1 MNKSILRNI
10 NYLRGLKREKIEGAT
25 QATVKRIDEIIKLY
39 SERKISNRTTAENLI
54 KGLTSSNKKV
64 YDKTF
69 QKYKDSIKE
78 LKEKQPLNQRMA
90 EAKKRK
96 KKNTYL
102 VSFYLYKRGSPE
114 ERKQKVAFRANGFT
128 YFLVDF
134 DLHSATIK
142 ASEFPN
148 REAINKRILKHL
160 SREDYVNEI
169 INPEY
174 TTIINLLK
182 EDEEFKQWLQVFES
196 YGYPNPVDAIKI
208 TDVELMS
215 EDGEKYNIVTENL
228 RDAVNVSIYHRYV
241 HTPIA
246 QNADTLKEAI
256 SKGHYIDNECWIN
269 LLTDYYADTIM
280 NERTRKRLTREKV
293 IEIIGRDDF
302 SQKGASIQEMQKV
315 FEEYN
320 LQVRVYNFFSHL
332 VYKYDP
338 PKRNHHIKT
347 LYTMVKNNHIY
358 ALNYDLKSV
367 QQNQSSTS
375 LVCKATTDYYL
386 NEKEAPPKY
395 RMIKDI
401 DDILKLKL
409 DKDELEV
416 YLVPELNNLHEL
428 FFKVI
433 GSGYEP
439 KITFQAGIITEM
451 RLKLKK
457 VKYIIKTQN
466 LVKSSGD
473 GCIAVRDE
481 VTYNRMNE
489 AMFKFNKSL
498 FNPIHKSHYN
508 DIDIAILDEA
518 RTIAPLGLFY
528 PKAYMKTKESDMIEI
543 DLCKAFTKAFMDISK
558 IVVFNQF
565 DVWRACDNSFNIDN
579 HHELTM
585 YYIRVSDLTTSVFF
599 NPTRILFSK
608 QYNLITGQILKKLPE
623 RVMKKI
629 DILYFKEPSFIHKV
643 DYKGIVDELWNTTI
657 DENDADEDKYIKKL
671 IGNVNYGL
679 LEKGGST
686 SYKSIVYKNLREA
699 VSNQTDYGGRV
710 HKLSCVK
717 ETVEVERDEAKFST
731 TINSYEDELKSYYIL
746 NLKDEAHLKNGFR
759 WIKEILLQYHNFTM
773 WESWWKL
780 RNAKVSVY
788 SVKTDAY
795 TIRSEDEAKAREALD
810 FHNDVGGW
818 RVSKTDDIKLPTDE
832 YKFVENK
839 LIEIPTY
846 ESEEI
851 EVKDEYDTDAIVEK
865 IIEKKQ
871 VMIRGT
877 VPGTGKSY
885 ICKRMAELGYKVVFV
900 CPTNRLLQEFEGEA
914 MTVNKFFGISFGDAY
929 VEPFDYSD
937 YDVIVF
943 DEIYFSGLSVYWK
956 IKRFVE
962 QNKDSKIIVA
972 TGDCKQL
979 KSVQPITNTKDYEPY
994 VDSIIDNIFEHHIL
1008 LKECKRLHT
1017 DEDKDKLHNIKHDI
1031 FVNKISVDGL
1041 VKKYGFRYT
1050 DDITSSPFN
1059 IAFLNNT
1066 CKNVSSKIR
1075 EMENRTE
1082 EFELGER
1089 LICREYTV
1097 NDKHVFNVNFQYD
1110 IVLIL
1115 DEGLLLKNVKDG
1127 KLHPLPLDK
1136 ARSSFIFASCS
1147 TAHSAQGCSV
1157 DSEITIFDYNHFLVK
1172 NYPEWLFTALTR
1184 CRDLSKV
1191 KFFKY
1196 SKDTSDDFNQKLIMS
1211 YYNRKIENYRL
1222 QDRKGK
1228 RLIPKE
1234 GYVNTEWFLKNITNS
1249 CNYCGCGFTI
1259 DINRG
1264 GIMSNLTAQRV
1275 NNEEAHT
1282 LDNIVP
1288 YCRRCNCSCK

>member
-1 MNKSILRNI
+1 MNRLILRNL
-10 NYLRGLKREKIEGAT
+10 NDLRTLKRENIEGAT
-25 QATVKRIDEIIKLY
+25 KANVKRIDEIIKLY
-39 SERKISNRTTAENLI
+39 GERKISNIATAENLI

-64 YDKTF
+64 YDKAF

-78 LKEKQPLNQRMA
+78 FKEKKPLNQRMA
-90 EAKKRK
+90 ETKKRK

-102 VSFYLYKRGSPE
+102 VSFQLYKRGVPE
-114 ERKQKVAFRANGFT
+114 ERKQKPAFRANGFA
-128 YFLVDF
+128 YYLVSF

-148 REAINKRILKHL
+148 RDAINKRILKHL
-160 SREDYVNEI
+160 SVEDDASNTVNPEFTEI
-169 INPEY
+169 IE
-174 TTIINLLK
+174 LLK
-182 EDEEFKQWLQVFES
+182 SDEEFNSWLNVFEN
-196 YGYPNPVDAIKI
+196 YGYPNPIDAIKI
-208 TDVELMS
+208 TDVEL
-215 EDGEKYNIVTENL
+215 ENEEGEKYNIITENL
-228 RDAVNVSIYHRYV
+228 RDSVNVSIYHRYV
-241 HTPIA
+241 HTPIV

-256 SKGHYIDNECWIN
+256 SKGNYIDNECWIN
-269 LLTDYYADTIM
+269 LLTDYYADTLM
-280 NERTRKRLTREKV
+280 SEKTRKRLTRDKV

-302 SQKGASIQEMQKV
+302 SERGASILEMHPV
-315 FEEYN
+315 FQEYN
-320 LQVRVYNFFSHL
+320 LQVRVYDFFSHL

-338 PKRNHHIKT
+338 PKRNHNIKT
-347 LYTMVKNNHIY
+347 LYAMVKNKHIY
-358 ALNYDLKSV
+358 ALNYDIKSV
-367 QQNQSSTS
+367 QQNQSSKS
-375 LVCKATTDYYL
+375 LVVKATTDYYI

-401 DDILKLKL
+401 DDILKLKPN
-409 DKDELEV
+409 KDEKEV

-433 GSGYEP
+433 DSGYEP

-451 RLKLKK
+451 RLRLQK

-466 LVKSSGD
+466 LVKSSPD
-473 GCIAVRDE
+473 GCITVRDE
-481 VTYNRMNE
+481 ITYNRMNE

-508 DIDIAILDEA
+508 DIDITILDDA
-518 RTIAPLGLFY
+518 RTIAPLGMIWRELM
-528 PKAYMKTKESDMIEI
+528 PKDIIELDI
-543 DLCKAFTKAFMDISK
+543 CKAFTKAFMDISK
-558 IVVFNQF
+558 VIVFNQF
-565 DVWRACDNSFNIDN
+565 DVWKACDSNFNIDN

-585 YYIRVSDLTTSVFF
+585 YYIKVKYLCPSIYI
-599 NPTRILFSK
+599 NPTRILFNK

-623 RVMKKI
+623 RVIKKI
-629 DILYFKEPSFIHKV
+629 DILYYKEPSFIHKV
-643 DYKGIVDELWNTTI
+643 DYKGIVDELWDTNI
-657 DENDADEDKYIKKL
+657 DENDTDEDKYIKKL

-686 SYKSIVYKNLREA
+686 SYKSIVYNNLKEA
-699 VSNQTDYGGRV
+699 VNNQTSHGGRV
-710 HKLSCVK
+710 HKLSYVK
-717 ETVEVERDEAKFST
+717 ETYEERRNEEEFSIT
-731 TINSYEDELKSYYIL
+731 GSKYEDELKSYYIL
-746 NLKDEAHLKNGFR
+746 NLKDKAQLKNGFR

-773 WESWWKL
+773 WEAWWKL
-780 RNAKVSVY
+780 RDAGVTVY

-795 TIRSEDEAKAREALD
+795 TISSKDEAKAREVLD
-810 FHNDVGGW
+810 FHNNVGGW
-818 RVSKTDDIKLPTDE
+818 RVSKTDDIILPTDDF
-832 YKFVENK
+832 KFVENE
-839 LIEIPTY
+839 LIEIPVY
-846 ESEEI
+846 KSEEI
-851 EVKDEYDTDAIVEK
+851 EVKNEYDTDAIVEK
-865 IIEKKQ
+865 IVEKRQ
-871 VMIRGT
+871 VMIRGLYA
-877 VPGTGKSY
+877 GTGKSY

-914 MTVNKFFGISFGDAY
+914 MTLNKFFGISYGDAKL
-929 VEPFDYSD
+929 EPFDYSD

-956 IKRFVE
+956 IKHFVE
-962 QNKDSKIIVA
+962 KNKDSKIIVA

-1008 LKECKRLHT
+1008 LKVCKRLHT
-1017 DEDKDKLHNIKHDI
+1017 DEDRDKLHNIKHDI

-1075 EMENRTE
+1075 EMENRTNE
-1082 EFELGER
+1082 YELGER
-1089 LICREYTV
+1089 LICREYTTF
-1097 NDKHVFNVNFQYD
+1097 DSHVFNVNFQYD
-1110 IVLIL
+1110 IVKIL
-1115 DEGLLLKNVKDG
+1115 DGQLLLKNVKDG

-1136 ARSSFIFASCS
+1136 IRSSFIFASCC
-1147 TAHSAQGCSV
+1147 TAHSAQGCSI

-1172 NYPEWLFTALTR
+1172 NYPEWLWTAITR
-1184 CRDLSKV
+1184 TRELSKV

-1196 SKDTSDDFNQKLIMS
+1196 SSDTSDDFNQKLIMS
-1211 YYNRKIENYRL
+1211 YFNRKIEGYKL

-1228 RLIPKE
+1228 RMIPKE
-1234 GYVNTEWFLKNITNS
+1234 GYVNAEWFLKNITNS
-1249 CNYCGCGFTI
+1249 CNYCGCGFSL

-1264 GIMSNLTAQRV
+1264 GIRSNLTCQRV

-1288 YCRRCNCSCK
+1288 YCRICNCSCK

>member
-1 MNKSILRNI
+1 
-10 NYLRGLKREKIEGAT
+10 
-25 QATVKRIDEIIKLY
+25 
-39 SERKISNRTTAENLI
+39 
-54 KGLTSSNKKV
+54 
-64 YDKTF
+64 
-69 QKYKDSIKE
+69 
-78 LKEKQPLNQRMA
+78 
-90 EAKKRK
+90 
-96 KKNTYL
+96 
-102 VSFYLYKRGSPE
+102 
-114 ERKQKVAFRANGFT
+114 
-128 YFLVDF
+128 
-134 DLHSATIK
+134 
-142 ASEFPN
+142 
-148 REAINKRILKHL
+148 
-160 SREDYVNEI
+160 
-169 INPEY
+169 
-174 TTIINLLK
+174 
-182 EDEEFKQWLQVFES
+182 
-196 YGYPNPVDAIKI
+196 
-208 TDVELMS
+208 
-215 EDGEKYNIVTENL
+215 
-228 RDAVNVSIYHRYV
+228 
-241 HTPIA
+241 
-246 QNADTLKEAI
+246 
-256 SKGHYIDNECWIN
+256 
-269 LLTDYYADTIM
+269 
-280 NERTRKRLTREKV
+280 
-293 IEIIGRDDF
+293 
-302 SQKGASIQEMQKV
+302 
-315 FEEYN
+315 
-320 LQVRVYNFFSHL
+320 
-332 VYKYDP
+332 
-338 PKRNHHIKT
+338 
-347 LYTMVKNNHIY
+347 
-358 ALNYDLKSV
+358 
-367 QQNQSSTS
+367 
-375 LVCKATTDYYL
+375 
-386 NEKEAPPKY
+386 
-395 RMIKDI
+395 
-401 DDILKLKL
+401 
-409 DKDELEV
+409 
-416 YLVPELNNLHEL
+416 
-428 FFKVI
+428 
-433 GSGYEP
+433 
-439 KITFQAGIITEM
+439 
-451 RLKLKK
+451 
-457 VKYIIKTQN
+457 
-466 LVKSSGD
+466 
-473 GCIAVRDE
+473 
-481 VTYNRMNE
+481 
-489 AMFKFNKSL
+489 
-498 FNPIHKSHYN
+498 
-508 DIDIAILDEA
+508 
-518 RTIAPLGLFY
+518 
-528 PKAYMKTKESDMIEI
+528 
-543 DLCKAFTKAFMDISK
+543 
-558 IVVFNQF
+558 
-565 DVWRACDNSFNIDN
+565 
-579 HHELTM
+579 
-585 YYIRVSDLTTSVFF
+585 
-599 NPTRILFSK
+599 
-608 QYNLITGQILKKLPE
+608 
-623 RVMKKI
+623 
-629 DILYFKEPSFIHKV
+629 
-643 DYKGIVDELWNTTI
+643 
-657 DENDADEDKYIKKL
+657 
-671 IGNVNYGL
+671 
-679 LEKGGST
+679 
-686 SYKSIVYKNLREA
+686 
-699 VSNQTDYGGRV
+699 
-710 HKLSCVK
+710 
-717 ETVEVERDEAKFST
+717 
-731 TINSYEDELKSYYIL
+731 
-746 NLKDEAHLKNGFR
+746 
-759 WIKEILLQYHNFTM
+759 M

-795 TIRSEDEAKAREALD
+795 TIRSEDEAKAREVLD

-851 EVKDEYDTDAIVEK
+851 EVKNEYDTDTIVEK
-865 IIEKKQ
+865 IVEKKQ

-885 ICKRMAELGYKVVFV
+885 ICKRMDELGHKVVFV

-1017 DEDKDKLHNIKHDI
+1017 DEDRDKLHNIKHDI

-1075 EMENRTE
+1075 EMENRTSE
-1082 EFELGER
+1082 YEIGER

-1127 KLHPLPLDK
+1127 KLHPWPLDK

-1172 NYPEWLFTALTR
+1172 NYPEWLWTALTR

-1211 YYNRKIENYRL
+1211 YYNRKIESYRL
-1222 QDRKGK
+1222 QDRKGG
-1228 RLIPKE
+1228 RQIPKE
-1234 GYVNTEWFLKNITNS
+1234 GYVNTEWFLNNITNS